1 MAQTHKEIITTAISF
16 KYVHFCTF
24 NSSIMDEPME
34 DRQTSFRV
42 LRLGSGSLGWDWDL
56 EAKIWASRRG
66 SGPPGKDLGLQA
78 KIWASR
84 L

>member
-1 MAQTHKEIITTAISF
+1 
-16 KYVHFCTF
+16 
-24 NSSIMDEPME
+24 ME
-34 DRQTSFRV
+34 DRQTKPLSEF
-42 LRLGSGSLGWDWDL
+42 RLGSGSLGWDWDL